1 MGEEIVTFSPTPP
14 VRPMKTLLRRG
25 FTLIELLVVIAII
38 AVLIGLLI
46 PAVQKV
52 RAAAARMKCQN
63 NLKQLGLASHNYHND
78 HERLPRAAEP
88 WLAPASLGGQY
99 WVNASVF
106 VMMLPYLEQHNI
118 YALYDRSLPIWHPNN
133 RFIQQHKPSVLVC
146 PSDHAAEIESRLAMV
161 PYSVTIGHIFYTEPL
176 MMARGNYVGNVGS
189 RGFGEGY
196 DGVIFWRSSV
206 TLLQITD
213 GISNTFLFGERS
225 RARIMSQNS
234 REAWA
239 NRWTIDYEADT
250 HTTAAWKLN
259 ADTNAKDPAMAWYG
273 SSYGASSQ
281 HSGGANF
288 CFADGSVR
296 FVAESI
302 ESWDLSYQ
310 ESETLFRMNQTQQSP
325 KLYQWLSSRN
335 GGEVIPGNW

>member
-1 MGEEIVTFSPTPP
+1 
-14 VRPMKTLLRRG
+14 MKLLPRRG

-52 RAAAARMKCQN
+52 RSAAARLKCQN
-63 NLKQLGLASHNYHND
+63 NLKQLGIASHNYHND
-78 HERLPRAAEP
+78 HNRLPRAAEP
-88 WLAPASLGGQY
+88 WVAPASMGGQT
-99 WVNASVF
+99 WPNASAL
-106 VMMLPYLEQHNI
+106 VMLLPYVEQTAV
-118 YALYDRSLPIWHPNN
+118 YTLFDQSLPIWHPNN
-133 RFIQQHKPSVLVC
+133 RFIQQHKPSVYVC
-146 PSDHAAEIESRLAMV
+146 PADHAVETQTQLAMT
-161 PYSVTIGHIFYTEPL
+161 PYSVTIGHILYTEPL
-176 MMARGNYVGNVGS
+176 MMARGNYVGNVGT
-189 RGFGEGY
+189 RPAGEGSHRDN
-196 DGVIFWRSSV
+196 DGVIYWRSSV
-206 TLLQITD
+206 TLLAITD
-213 GISNTFLFGERS
+213 GTSNTFLFGERS

-239 NRWTIDYEADT
+239 NRWTIDFESDT
-250 HTTAAWKLN
+250 HTNAVWRLN
-259 ADTNAKDPAMAWYG
+259 ADTNTKDEAMAWYG

-302 ESWDLSYQ
+302 DSWDLNYNDGVAIHRTGQ
-310 ESETLFRMNQTQQSP
+310 YPQPP

-335 GGEVIPGNW
+335 GGEAIPGNW